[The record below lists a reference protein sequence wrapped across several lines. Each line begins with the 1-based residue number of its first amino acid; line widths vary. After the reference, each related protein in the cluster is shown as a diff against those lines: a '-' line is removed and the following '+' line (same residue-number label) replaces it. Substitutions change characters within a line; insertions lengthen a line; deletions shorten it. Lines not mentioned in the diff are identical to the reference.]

1 HVRRQRTPP
10 GLSRRRERPP
20 RHRGLSHRR
29 GIEETMV
36 QSRLIRARF
45 LLSISAALAAFPP
58 SEPRGPELRSL
69 LDDLAPAPSLKDLA
83 AAARDYRGCDGG
95 WNV

>member
-1 HVRRQRTPP
+1 
-10 GLSRRRERPP
+10 
-20 RHRGLSHRR
+20 
-29 GIEETMV
+29 MV
-36 QSRLIRARF
+36 QSRLIRALF

-95 WNV
+95 WNVVADFWTADIAGLYEMTSKEAPAKERDG